1 MTCRPRGVARWC
13 RGGATPTC
21 PSSCTPMAYCSE
33 PLHDQHSTLEL
44 KLSVVEKLWA
54 EMSIPSWYYGS
65 LLETLKQQST
75 RR

>member
-1 MTCRPRGVARWC
+1 
-13 RGGATPTC
+13 
-21 PSSCTPMAYCSE
+21 MAYCSE